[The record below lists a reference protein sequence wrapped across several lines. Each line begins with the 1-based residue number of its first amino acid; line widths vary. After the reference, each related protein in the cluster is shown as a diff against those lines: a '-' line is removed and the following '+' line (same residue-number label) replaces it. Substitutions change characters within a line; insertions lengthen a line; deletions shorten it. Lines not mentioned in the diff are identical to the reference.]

1 MTRRLAQLLIG
12 LWLFGISLAMVIRS
26 GLGNASWDVL
36 HQGLANHLPITIGQ
50 AVILMSL
57 LVLLVW
63 IPLREIP
70 GVGTLLNAVVVGYSI
85 DVSLGWLS
93 TPRDLWL
100 RVVLLLVGIVLN
112 GLATGLYIGA
122 RLGSGPRDGLM
133 TGLHRR
139 TALPIGLVRWG
150 LEITV
155 VVLGWLLGGVVCVG
169 TLVFAFA
176 IGPLVQVFLPI
187 CTVPGDEGV
196 KAAS

>member
-57 LVLLVW
+57 LVLLFW

-155 VVLGWLLGGVVCVG
+155 VVLGWLLGGVVGVG

>member
-155 VVLGWLLGGVVCVG
+155 VVLGWLLGGVVGVG

>member
-100 RVVLLLVGIVLN
+100 RWCCCW
-112 GLATGLYIGA
+112 
-122 RLGSGPRDGLM
+122 
-133 TGLHRR
+133 
-139 TALPIGLVRWG
+139 WG
-150 LEITV
+150 LCSMA
-155 VVLGWLLGGVVCVG
+155 WR
-169 TLVFAFA
+169 LVSISERALA
-176 IGPLVQVFLPI
+176 LDLVM
-187 CTVPGDEGV
+187 
-196 KAAS
+196 A

>member
-57 LVLLVW
+57 LVLLFW

-155 VVLGWLLGGVVCVG
+155 VVLVWLLGGVVGVG

>member
-1 MTRRLAQLLIG
+1 VTRRLAQLLIG

-155 VVLGWLLGGVVCVG
+155 VVLGWLLGGVVGVG

>member
-1 MTRRLAQLLIG
+1 MTRRLAQLVVG
-12 LWLFGISLAMVIRS
+12 LWFFGISLAMVIRS
-26 GLGNASWDVL
+26 GLGNAPWDVL

-155 VVLGWLLGGVVCVG
+155 VVLGWLLGGVVGVG

>member
-1 MTRRLAQLLIG
+1 
-12 LWLFGISLAMVIRS
+12 
-26 GLGNASWDVL
+26 
-36 HQGLANHLPITIGQ
+36 
-50 AVILMSL
+50 
-57 LVLLVW
+57 
-63 IPLREIP
+63 
-70 GVGTLLNAVVVGYSI
+70 
-85 DVSLGWLS
+85 
-93 TPRDLWL
+93 
-100 RVVLLLVGIVLN
+100 
-112 GLATGLYIGA
+112 
-122 RLGSGPRDGLM
+122 M

-155 VVLGWLLGGVVCVG
+155 VVLGWLLGGVVGVG